1 MYDDIN
7 LPESVMRPGHNR
19 VALTI
24 HAFDPDKGQLDNYL
38 RYKNGGMHSAAEK
51 VRKAGRRDDTILL
64 HVNEEEFK
72 QLRDQWGDPIINP
85 DTGLPEYGFLKSLK
99 KILKVVAPIA
109 LGFMVPGIG
118 AAIAKAGFMG
128 MSQATATALTGA
140 ALGGATGGKK
150 GALTGLIGGFA
161 SVPGG
166 SQYLGSKIPMLGNA
180 SAATQTMAGRAAL
193 GAASG
198 YATGQDPLKTAL
210 GSAMIGSFADKAAN
224 SNFVQNRLANSP
236 LLQQGALGALRGADV
251 AGMTAGDPIKG
262 AGVGALM
269 GAGQAALEKFKNP
282 AEAST
287 GSPTPQQASGEPET
301 NIWTGEQVPSAT
313 GPVTSNLTGSSG
325 MAAASTSLLSQVAQY
340 QTKAEAVA
348 AAAQTFGANPDTRP
362 VYDALT
368 NFTMCDT
375 AQNFGACLAQN
386 WDKFNASVAQHAP
399 RLGAPSAAPTAPTL
413 AGIPTPQA
421 APPLKMATGGLAALQ
436 HLAVGGP
443 GDGQDDEVPAVLED
457 GDFIITADVVSA
469 LGSGSTEGGFRALT
483 QMVHDL
489 TGGEIQP
496 ETGGE
501 VNALLSNG
509 EFRIPRAAVQAI
521 GAGSINTG
529 AKKLRQLMEGARKS
543 YRSASHDKIPPKA
556 KSPLAYMRTA

>member
-1 MYDDIN
+1 
-7 LPESVMRPGHNR
+7 
-19 VALTI
+19 
-24 HAFDPDKGQLDNYL
+24 
-38 RYKNGGMHSAAEK
+38 
-51 VRKAGRRDDTILL
+51 
-64 HVNEEEFK
+64 
-72 QLRDQWGDPIINP
+72 
-85 DTGLPEYGFLKSLK
+85 
-99 KILKVVAPIA
+99 
-109 LGFMVPGIG
+109 
-118 AAIAKAGFMG
+118 
-128 MSQATATALTGA
+128 
-140 ALGGATGGKK
+140 
-150 GALTGLIGGFA
+150 
-161 SVPGG
+161 
-166 SQYLGSKIPMLGNA
+166 MLGNA

-399 RLGAPSAAPTAPTL
+399 RLGAPSAAPTATTL

>member
-24 HAFDPDKGQLDNYL
+24 HAFDPDQGQLDNYL

-99 KILKVVAPIA
+99 KVLKAVAPIILSIA
-109 LGFMVPGIG
+109 APGIG
-118 AAIAKAGFMG
+118 
-128 MSQATATALTGA
+128 TALAGTLGLGAGTISTLTGMV
-140 ALGGATGGKK
+140 GGAIGGGKK
-150 GALTGLIGGFA
+150 GALLGGLGAFA
-161 SVPGG
+161 SLPGN
-166 SQYLGSKIPMLGNA
+166 LTKLGNA
-180 SAATQTMAGRAAL
+180 VPILNKAGEATRMMGARGIV

-210 GSAMIGSFADKAAN
+210 SSAMIGNFADKAAG

-236 LLQQGALGALRGADV
+236 LLQQGALGALRGAEV
-251 AGMTAGDPIKG
+251 AAMTAGDPIKG

-313 GPVTSNLTGSSG
+313 GPVTSNLTGSPG

-348 AAAQTFGANPDTRP
+348 AAAQTVGANPDTRP
-362 VYDALT
+362 VYDALI

-399 RLGAPSAAPTAPTL
+399 RLGAPPAAPTVATL
-413 AGIPTPQA
+413 ANIPTPQA

-521 GAGSINTG
+521 GGGSINTG
-529 AKKLRQLMEGARKS
+529 AKKLRQLMKGARKS
-543 YRSASHDKIPPKA
+543 YRSVSHDKIPPKA